1 MVLMG
6 VLGWLQRRNVLKR
19 SVCRFTAECINTIPK
34 GKVASPWDLNVQIK
48 SCAVLQ
54 NETGIHDRRQSA
66 SEENFTPWAQE
77 KAYRRVTCHGSN
89 LFKQKQGRGG
99 WVVSSEEEVNE
110 CKRMNESLNAMRS
123 ITEPNNTKQPR

>member
-48 SCAVLQ
+48 SCVVLQ

-66 SEENFTPWAQE
+66 SEEISHHEHKKKHTGGSPAM
-77 KAYRRVTCHGSN
+77 AVTYSSKSKGVVD
-89 LFKQKQGRGG
+89 G
-99 WVVSSEEEVNE
+99 WYQ
-110 CKRMNESLNAMRS
+110 A
-123 ITEPNNTKQPR
+123 